1 MKRLTIDEINKE
13 LMTIDGWIFKNSSI
27 EKEYQL
33 KDFADALSFI
43 IKCGIES
50 EKADHHPDLLLHSW
64 NKVKVTLS
72 THSQGG
78 VTENDI
84 KLAQQIEKI
93 N

>member
-1 MKRLTIDEINKE
+1 MKVLSIEKINKE
-13 LMTIDGWIFKNSSI
+13 LIVLPGWSFHQNSI
-27 EKEYQL
+27 EKEFVL
-33 KDFADALSFI
+33 RDFSEALAFVV
-43 IKCGIES
+43 KCGLES

-72 THSQGG
+72 THSAGG
-78 VTENDI
+78 VSDNDI

>member
-1 MKRLTIDEINKE
+1 MKRLSPEEINNE
-13 LMTIDGWIFKNSSI
+13 LITLNGWIYNNNSI
-27 EKEYQL
+27 EKGFIL

-64 NKVKVTLS
+64 NKVKITLS
-72 THSQGG
+72 THCEGG
-78 VTENDI
+78 VTTNDI

>member
-1 MKRLTIDEINKE
+1 MKRLSPEEINNE
-13 LMTIDGWIFKNSSI
+13 LITLNGWIYNNNSI
-27 EKEYQL
+27 EKGFIF

-64 NKVKVTLS
+64 NKVKITLS
-72 THSQGG
+72 THSEGG
-78 VTENDI
+78 VTTNDI